1 VGFGTYQFGEN
12 EDSSVRREISAV
24 VVCGGKVASR
34 VDPRLSSS
42 QTGMDQT
49 NGLEEEVN
57 GDPINEEEIFTI
69 KELGLDEVMHDT
81 TSMAVSLAGVAEPI
95 ARAENTK
102 VNIPKPNLK
111 TWKRMA
117 RHLLENG
124 LPNKI
129 LNRRKRTPGDSMEDE
144 VSQTMKKLKNVE
156 GTQQLSGEILAE
168 AVEQPR
174 QQP

>member
-1 VGFGTYQFGEN
+1 VGFGTYHFGEN
-12 EDSSVRREISAV
+12 EDSGVRREISV
-24 VVCGGKVASR
+24 VMVCGGKVASR
-34 VDPRLSSS
+34 VEPRLSSS
-42 QTGMDQT
+42 QTGIGQT

-57 GDPINEEEIFTI
+57 GDPINEEEISTV

-81 TSMAVSLAGVAEPI
+81 TSMAVRLAGVAEPI
-95 ARAENTK
+95 ARAKNTK
-102 VNIPKPNLK
+102 VNTPKPNLK

-117 RHLLENG
+117 RRPLENG
-124 LPNKI
+124 LPNRI

-156 GTQQLSGEILAE
+156 RTQQLSGEILAE
-168 AVEQPR
+168 AVDQPC